1 MAFSVNLGKT
11 QSDFRTGYGFKF
23 YSSNLRNDSSTMQD
37 LLRRKYFTPYREDN
51 EYSYPGLML
60 EHQGAGKLQL
70 QGSNEG
76 SDEETIPE
84 EVTTPE
90 EAVKPEDTKKPNE
103 TENQKKEDNG
113 SEDVNVN
120 VGNNN
125 GKTIIIIGDGNT
137 VNIDDIPPAKEGEV
151 GNTSGWIDYLKQEEQ
166 TMVCRDDSGRTQNI
180 SGKFE
185 TKSFNTNPDEFT
197 ITDNSSGED
206 HVYKYKKVGV
216 DDKGRPIYTCV
227 SMNGVEMDS
236 NQYTLVWKE
245 DGTPE
250 LVQYS
255 NQDNYGI
262 GLRRKKQPK

>member
-1 MAFSVNLGKT
+1 MGFEIAMRTPTMEWKPQLGFQQPSWAKDT
-11 QSDFRTGYGFKF
+11 TNFNISELLYRNRFTPLIQSDDAFKF
-23 YSSNLRNDSSTMQD
+23 
-37 LLRRKYFTPYREDN
+37 
-51 EYSYPGLML
+51 PGLTL
-60 EHQGAGKLQL
+60 ERQYGTQEIKKPQGVKDAEAAEDAQ
-70 QGSNEG
+70 
-76 SDEETIPE
+76 
-84 EVTTPE
+84 TPE
-90 EAVKPEDTKKPNE
+90 EPQGTENKPESASEVKVQSVDVGDNNGQVIIIVGDHNE
-103 TENQKKEDNG
+103 
-113 SEDVNVN
+113 VNV
-120 VGNNN
+120 
-125 GKTIIIIGDGNT
+125 
-137 VNIDDIPPAKEGEV
+137 DDLPKPHEGEV
-151 GNTSGWIDYLKQEEQ
+151 GNANGWVEYLKQEEQ

-227 SMNGVEMDS
+227 SMNGQELDS
-236 NQYTLVWKE
+236 NQYTLVWKD

-262 GLRRKKQPK
+262 GLRKKRP